1 MNKSEFIEKFAEALF
16 ADASTMSGET
26 EFRTLDEWS
35 SLTYLSVI
43 AMLDEDYD
51 TQIENVDF
59 KNLKTLNDIMDY
71 IESHK

>member
-1 MNKSEFIEKFAEALF
+1 MNKEEFIEKFAEALF
-16 ADASTMSGET
+16 ADASSLSGDT
-26 EFRTLDEWS
+26 EFRNLDEWS

-59 KNLKTLNDIMDY
+59 KNLKTLDDIMDY
-71 IESHK
+71 IESHQ

>member
-71 IESHK
+71 IESNK

>member
-26 EFRTLDEWS
+26 EFCTLDEWS

-43 AMLDEDYD
+43 AMLDEDYN